1 MLTRGNAS
9 GYLNI
14 YFAFSISALLKTS
27 EQKAV
32 KILRLDAKG
41 KLNFFCTTNETGTMF
56 LPKGRDAMVGTDYFI
71 NAITKKE
78 PSIIRRYRNFT

>member
-1 MLTRGNAS
+1 MFTGGNAS

-14 YFAFSISALLKTS
+14 YFAFGIPTLLKTS

-32 KILRLDAKG
+32 KVLGLNAKRE
-41 KLNFFCTTNETGTMF
+41 LNFFCTTNEAGTMIF
-56 LPKGRDAMVGTDYFI
+56 PKGRDTMVGTDYFI

-78 PSIIRRYRNFT
+78 PPIIRGYRNLI